1 MNDQSATTVRP
12 YSPADAPTLLELF
25 RSTIRRVNFRDY
37 NAEQIAAWA
46 SDDIDPR
53 AWAARFE
60 NRYAIVAEID
70 GQQAGF
76 TELEP
81 DGHIDRFYVSA
92 DHQRLGVGKALL
104 GNIVAEA
111 RQSGIERL
119 FAEVSITARPFFTSQ
134 GFSVV
139 AQQTVVAR
147 GVEFVNLRM
156 ERRLG

>member
-1 MNDQSATTVRP
+1 MPLRLRP
-12 YSPADAPTLLELF
+12 YSPVDAPALLELF
-25 RSTIRRVNFRDY
+25 RNTIRRVNSRDY

-53 AWAARFE
+53 AWATRFE
-60 NRYAIVAEID
+60 SRYAIVAEID
-70 GQQAGF
+70 GQPAGF

-92 DHQRLGVGKALL
+92 DHQGIGVGKALL
-104 GNIVAEA
+104 DNVVAEA
-111 RQSGIERL
+111 RRSGIERL

-134 GFSVV
+134 GFAVV

-147 GVEFVNLRM
+147 GVEFVNFRM
-156 ERRLG
+156 ERRLS